1 MSYFKCKCK
10 QNVNELNK
18 WSQGGSIELL
28 WGSVGRILVQPP
40 GALWVIV
47 VFSAECEPQVPEM
60 SRRTEET
67 VVLFNWQVKYAHI
80 VRDAVTECDNIVSFR
95 DIGDLFQRVACQ
107 PSTGAND
114 QLQEA
119 PAPVFHAAW
128 RVSDCGNILN
138 AHFRVNMTVS

>member
-10 QNVNELNK
+10 QNVNELNE

-28 WGSVGRILVQPP
+28 WVQL
-40 GALWVIV
+40 GAFWFSRQVHCGLLF
-47 VFSAECEPQVPEM
+47 VFPIECEPRAPEM

-119 PAPVFHAAW
+119 SAPVFHAAW
-128 RVSDCGNILN
+128 RVSDRGNILN
-138 AHFRVNMTVS
+138 AHF